1 MSKEALETWNRV
13 VEKGAE
19 KISRVQAAMLKK
31 DEASFKKAHK
41 EYREYLSK
49 VAEITEIDE
58 KELDTCFLDKWKMR
72 KEKEEK

>member
-31 DEASFKKAHK
+31 DEASFKKTHK
-41 EYREYLSK
+41 K
-49 VAEITEIDE
+49 INV
-58 KELDTCFLDKWKMR
+58 
-72 KEKEEK
+72 